1 MGCVR
6 LLSKTGCRVENSRYK
21 GHMRLPYKEST
32 MSEDL
37 HARAVELHTQA
48 AYAHVAAEHEH
59 STGDHMSAKELDTKA
74 YISSVEAT
82 KVSRS
87 IAQKAQDPVHLL
99 SEASK
104 S

>member
-1 MGCVR
+1 M
-6 LLSKTGCRVENSRYK
+6 EDSRYR
-21 GHMRLPYKEST
+21 GYTRLPCKEST
-32 MSEDL
+32 MAENL
-37 HARAVELHTQA
+37 HARAIELHTQA
-48 AYAHVAAEHEH
+48 AYAHVAAEFEH

-87 IAQKAQDPVHLL
+87 IAQKAQAPVHML
-99 SEASK
+99 SEAAK